1 MIGGY
6 PGNGREK
13 VSRKGVS
20 FGFFVALVI
29 ARAVNHDQISCL
41 FEREYLVES
50 ADVPAMPT
58 NYDLGGISGG
68 PVITVLESPSYL
80 VTYRLGGIISEAS
93 SDLELVLAK
102 RANFIKD
109 DGSF

>member
-6 PGNGREK
+6 PGNGRER

-20 FGFFVALVI
+20 FGFFGALVI
-29 ARAVNHDQISCL
+29 ARAVSYDQISCL
-41 FEREYLVES
+41 FERECIIES
-50 ADVPAMPT
+50 ADVPAMPS

-68 PVITVLESPSYL
+68 PLITVLESPSYL
-80 VTYRLGGIISEAS
+80 VTYRLGGIVSEAS
-93 SDLELVLAK
+93 SELELVFAK
-102 RANFIKD
+102 RADFIKD